1 MAPQMRPGG
10 FKQFKS
16 GKNGTG
22 CLALQPFAEV
32 FDHGRYRRSVHP
44 GRLAREDRG
53 RRLADSAS
61 GNPEAKVLE

>member
-32 FDHGRYRRSVHP
+32 FDHGRYRRSVHA
-44 GRLAREDRG
+44 GRLSRENG
-53 RRLADSAS
+53 C
-61 GNPEAKVLE
+61 

>member
-16 GKNGTG
+16 GKNGAG
-22 CLALQPFAEV
+22 CLVLQPFAEV

-44 GRLAREDRG
+44 GRLAREDRS

-61 GNPEAKVLE
+61 GNPEAKILE

>member
-22 CLALQPFAEV
+22 CLVLQPFAEV
-32 FDHGRYRRSVHP
+32 FDHGRYCRSVHP

-61 GNPEAKVLE
+61 GNPETKILE

>member
-22 CLALQPFAEV
+22 CLVLQPFAEV
-32 FDHGRYRRSVHP
+32 FDHGRYRRSIHP
-44 GRLAREDRG
+44 GRLVRENG
-53 RRLADSAS
+53 CRRLADSAS
-61 GNPEAKVLE
+61 GNPEAKILE